1 MNINRINE
9 EYQINQRQKAVRI
22 LLGQK
27 SAGYIYKRRK
37 RDGRCQIVL
46 AVYLEKSTYITDTL
60 LLLIN
65 HRMSKVKKHG
75 DVYEYEGYR
84 FTADQI
90 PEIDTSTLSEVKACN
105 NTIDFGQD
113 HYFKYVSPDGREHI
127 LFTNDKRVGTPYSEY
142 MRGTEYDAAAQNYSR
157 FWRYMMS
164 KDPVYYGLIWSND
177 EVQELMGEA
186 GIEHGFFTVKMG
198 ERESIQYYSASKTGG
213 IIHSKERY
221 DSKYKALTSTGYEL
235 MNYEP
240 GSVFKLNGKEYVLSG
255 NHTLDIPYG
264 EDLWCLENP
273 SNYVYGEKID

>member
-1 MNINRINE
+1 MDDAGL
-9 EYQINQRQKAVRI
+9 YSPYI
-22 LLGQK
+22 LK
-27 SAGYIYKRRK
+27 
-37 RDGRCQIVL
+37 
-46 AVYLEKSTYITDTL
+46 KSTYITDTL

-142 MRGTEYDAAAQNYSR
+142 IRGAEYDAAAQNYSR

-164 KDPVYYGLIWSND
+164 KDPVYYGLTWSND
-177 EVQELMGEA
+177 EVQELMG
-186 GIEHGFFTVKMG
+186 
-198 ERESIQYYSASKTGG
+198 
-213 IIHSKERY
+213 
-221 DSKYKALTSTGYEL
+221 
-235 MNYEP
+235 EP

-273 SNYVYGEKID
+273 SNYVYGEKLIK